1 MTFKPVPI
9 APFEELAADIPG
21 FSSDESQLND
31 SLRTTIFI
39 NGASASSQGRASY
52 ILGEEGARQWLPNTL
67 SCWINDLI
75 IVTQMYEQYDPV
87 EKLLVPVTSINGT
100 TWCYRMGFD
109 SWSASSLLTCIKQM
123 SRSQIAERVQINL
136 SPKGRDTFVGIS
148 CITEDQSS
156 YARVEIEIPQVDLGR
171 KLGYTEMLDVISY
184 FHLPQKV
191 NQTDPKEALDVSPKA
206 SDSDLNTSPPVTE
219 SESLEPLSKPKRAR
233 RKTKPTAAAK

>member
-1 MTFKPVPI
+1 MTFQPVPI

-184 FHLPQKV
+184 FHLAQKA

-206 SDSDLNTSPPVTE
+206 SGSDLNTSPPVTE